1 MLVVSWLPG
10 VDNWDMTKT
19 FNNTPHTFQALARE
33 ALGPGVQFA
42 GPPENVLASVSH
54 AVHAGPVHDPVQRVS

>member
-1 MLVVSWLPG
+1 
-10 VDNWDMTKT
+10 MTKT